1 MEYIFRTDQIE
12 ILNQL
17 IFDASICLD
26 DIEKLRLIDS
36 SLGFEVER
44 RSFESV
50 TRKKIIFWTLT
61 YLSGKS
67 SFLRFENVSDL
78 VISKLMDKKDGSN
91 DFISEILIDNDGKLI
106 IESVNDFS
114 ITIKASEKT
123 RIYLTDI
130 KENKFGSGKVG
141 GKVGFTKDEWT
152 RYLNEKNYLQ

>member
-26 DIEKLRLIDS
+26 DIEKLKLIDS
-36 SLGFEVER
+36 IVGFEVER
-44 RSFESV
+44 RKFESV
-50 TRKKIIFWTLT
+50 TRRKIIFWNIT

-78 VISKLMDKKDGSN
+78 VISKLINKKDSSN
-91 DFISEILIDNDGKLI
+91 DFINEILIDNDGKLI
-106 IESVNDFS
+106 IESVNDFF
-114 ITIKASEKT
+114 ITMKVSEKT

-130 KENKFGSGKVG
+130 KESKFGSGKVG